1 MLKHLRQSTVLRC
14 FVILAFVFF
23 LLPLSPNDA
32 YAGDSDA
39 EAYLLVG
46 AIFLGAYF
54 LIHLSNKVFDD
65 DSKEQKPVAEKDD
78 KEKVLAE
85 RFAKL
90 NTDKNG
96 ATYPKGRDT
105 LPVFEW

>member
-1 MLKHLRQSTVLRC
+1 MLKHLRQSTLLRC

-32 YAGDSDA
+32 YADDEGDLM
-39 EAYLLVG
+39 YG
-46 AIFLGAYF
+46 AIILFLVFGFFYTDPF
-54 LIHLSNKVFDD
+54 CLFCDNNDNRQSLS
-65 DSKEQKPVAEKDD
+65 EKDD

-90 NTDKNG
+90 NTDKDG
-96 ATYPKGRDT
+96 VTYSKGRDT

>member
-1 MLKHLRQSTVLRC
+1 MLKHLRQSTLLRC

-32 YAGDSDA
+32 YADELIIILGVVA
-39 EAYLLVG
+39 FVLLMPHIVP
-46 AIFLGAYF
+46 LWQ
-54 LIHLSNKVFDD
+54 DD
-65 DSKEQKPVAEKDD
+65 NEQKPVAEKDD

-90 NTDKNG
+90 NTDKDG
-96 ATYPKGRDT
+96 VTYSKGRDT

>member
-1 MLKHLRQSTVLRC
+1 MLKHLRQSTLLRC

-32 YAGDSDA
+32 YAEEDAMLYIFIALIGATVLHFGFGVGMDA
-39 EAYLLVG
+39 EE
-46 AIFLGAYF
+46 
-54 LIHLSNKVFDD
+54 
-65 DSKEQKPVAEKDD
+65 EQKPVAEKDD

-90 NTDKNG
+90 NTDKDG